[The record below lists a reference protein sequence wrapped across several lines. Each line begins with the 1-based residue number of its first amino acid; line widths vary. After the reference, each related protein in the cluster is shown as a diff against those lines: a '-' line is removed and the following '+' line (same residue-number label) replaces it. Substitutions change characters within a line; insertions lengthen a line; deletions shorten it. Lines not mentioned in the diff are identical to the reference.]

1 MKTPIGALLRAGFAF
16 KATQL
21 RQAASHYVEDRTD
34 HAKSLATGYAVAAGL
49 FAVAGVFLTGAC
61 AIGMIALY
69 LWLEPQY
76 GVFASLGICAGILL
90 VLMVICLIAAMV
102 RMNSRPPAFPS
113 LGNRLGSAV
122 KGNPFAPAIQATK
135 AKTSK
140 TVAGGA
146 GPPAAAPTRYCRHAP
161 QVSRGRDRDCR
172 DIAYFRAGTP
182 CQRGTRRPARAA
194 PCAADRAGRAARAVM
209 GARQEQRLPPHR
221 PRGRRRLARLG
232 AGATTPQRVRAGNT

>member
-113 LGNRLGSAV
+113 LGDRLGSAV

-140 TVAGGA
+140 TVAAVAGTATAATSRISEQARHVSEEREGPRALRRARRTALDVLRGPSWVRGRSNGFRRTGLAVGA
-146 GPPAAAPTRYCRHAP
+146 GLLGWAL
-161 QVSRGRDRDCR
+161 V
-172 DIAYFRAGTP
+172 
-182 CQRGTRRPARAA
+182 
-194 PCAADRAGRAARAVM
+194 
-209 GARQEQRLPPHR
+209 
-221 PRGRRRLARLG
+221 RRRRNEFAQ
-232 AGATTPQRVRAGNT
+232 ATPKR